1 MHQSC
6 VYRVIL
12 CSHVVKLKRNYT
24 LCQVGTQMEQ
34 ACKWGDFT
42 PRGGFNE
49 LKVILVGESGG
60 WDVPC
65 LHVLDPNWNPQASL

>member
-1 MHQSC
+1 
-6 VYRVIL
+6 
-12 CSHVVKLKRNYT
+12 
-24 LCQVGTQMEQ
+24 MEQ